1 MAEVNSSSN
10 IKQSSGAKRTLV
22 KLASA
27 VGAALLLSSCGF
39 TLPNQATLKDTIPTI
54 NVTGDYHEPFYKM
67 VVNRLRAN
75 GVQVNAQYSG
85 YDPAA
90 SDTIPTLMLPEPDVI
105 DEVISVNTRA
115 QSIENALK
123 VSVAATLTIPNHRPI
138 VMRNSITRSVINKP
152 GQSLNSDVEK
162 QTVIYETTEHLADQL
177 VLRLGYLGKA
187 SDPDAATP
195 QPSDLISA
203 DGEYVPEAYSNT
215 QNSAEGLTL
224 IEALQMQDQNDQ
236 AAAKTVTLDELNNG
250 NAVFNRTYELPKVKP
265 ERLHQATPH

>member
-10 IKQSSGAKRTLV
+10 IKQSSAKRTLV

-39 TLPNQATLKDTIPTI
+39 TLPNQATLKETIPTI

-67 VVNRLRAN
+67 VVNRLKAN

-85 YDPAA
+85 YTPDE
-90 SDTIPTLMLPEPDVI
+90 SNTIPTLMLPEPDVI
-105 DEVISVNTRA
+105 DEVISVNSRA
-115 QSIENALK
+115 QSIENAIK

-138 VMRNSITRSVINKP
+138 LMRNSITRSVINKP

-162 QTVIYETTEHLADQL
+162 QTVIHETTEHLADQL

-187 SDPDAATP
+187 SDPDAAAP
-195 QPSDLISA
+195 QPSDLILA
-203 DGEYVPEAYSNT
+203 DGEYVQGAETSQ

-224 IEALQMQDQNDQ
+224 IEALQMQDQNDH
-236 AAAKTVTLDELNNG
+236 ANAKSVSLDELNNG
-250 NAVFNRTYELPKVKP
+250 NAVLNRTYELPKVKP
-265 ERLHQATPH
+265 ERLHQSTIAN